1 MTWMP
6 RHESGRWTDLPSF
19 VLDGPDRSKDG
30 FAVLTQE
37 HELEFLR
44 YAMQGVPTTRWTP
57 NEIDWDAYRFL
68 SRSGPF
74 DTTGELAAEL
84 VEVVRAHSAEEE
96 TVVVV
101 WSGSSSAAVA
111 MSSVAAQENMADIE
125 EAWIFLLDQRVLVVG
140 DWDGYVTAARLQD
153 LTEPI
158 VARLRTFFE
167 EPSDGRNP

>member
-1 MTWMP
+1 MARMP
-6 RHESGRWTDLPSF
+6 RHESSRWAGLPAF
-19 VLDGPDRSKDG
+19 VLDGPGRSKDDMV
-30 FAVLTQE
+30 VLTDEQ
-37 HELEFLR
+37 ELEFLR
-44 YAMQGVPTTRWTP
+44 YALQGVPTTSWTS

-74 DTTGELAAEL
+74 DTTDELAAEL
-84 VEVVRAHSAEEE
+84 AEVVRAHSTEEE

-111 MSSVAAQENMADIE
+111 MSSVAAQENMSDIE

-158 VARLRTFFE
+158 VDRLRTFFE
-167 EPSDGRNP
+167 EPSDGRNL